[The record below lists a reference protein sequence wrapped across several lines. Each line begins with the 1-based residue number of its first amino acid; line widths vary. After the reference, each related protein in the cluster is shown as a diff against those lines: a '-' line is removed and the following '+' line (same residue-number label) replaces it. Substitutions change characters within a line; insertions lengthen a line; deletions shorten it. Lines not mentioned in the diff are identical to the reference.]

1 MVEFLQKCLRK
12 EKENYWILKNN
23 SWKRMA
29 RFRIINPPC
38 AKPLFCVQRRCKANV
53 DLAVCPIQLHP
64 MFAPCRPEKL
74 GFSRPAFSGGS
85 SGPPCPSRMKR
96 LDRPSSSNY
105 GRGYPY
111 GGFRQAA
118 PGFPSC
124 TTSEAA
130 TGVSDFPGMAGF
142 FPARARK
149 RDPQFA
155 ALHQTPFQA
164 IVHRTPC
171 GMHAP
176 ARKSGPMTRL
186 LQITSRA
193 TRRISHAARSCTRIA
208 HASQRLPS
216 ICRSP

>member
-1 MVEFLQKCLRK
+1 MQNRFFVSGAVARPTLTLQYVQYSFIQCLPLAGRK
-12 EKENYWILKNN
+12 N
-23 SWKRMA
+23 SAFRGR
-29 RFRIINPPC
+29 RFQEAVPV
-38 AKPLFCVQRRCKANV
+38 PLV
-53 DLAVCPIQLHP
+53 
-64 MFAPCRPEKL
+64 
-74 GFSRPAFSGGS
+74 
-85 SGPPCPSRMKR
+85 PSRMKR

-149 RDPQFA
+149 RDPRFA

-164 IVHRTPC
+164 IVRRTPC

-186 LQITSRA
+186 LQTTSRA

>member
-1 MVEFLQKCLRK
+1 MQNRFFVSKGVARPTLTLQYVQYSFIQCLPLAGRK
-12 EKENYWILKNN
+12 N
-23 SWKRMA
+23 SAFRGR
-29 RFRIINPPC
+29 RFQEAVPV
-38 AKPLFCVQRRCKANV
+38 PLV
-53 DLAVCPIQLHP
+53 
-64 MFAPCRPEKL
+64 
-74 GFSRPAFSGGS
+74 
-85 SGPPCPSRMKR
+85 PSRMKR

-111 GGFRQAA
+111 GSFRQAA

-149 RDPQFA
+149 RDPRFA

-164 IVHRTPC
+164 IVRRTPC

-176 ARKSGPMTRL
+176 ARKRYVS
-186 LQITSRA
+186 S
-193 TRRISHAARSCTRIA
+193 SSD
-208 HASQRLPS
+208 
-216 ICRSP
+216 